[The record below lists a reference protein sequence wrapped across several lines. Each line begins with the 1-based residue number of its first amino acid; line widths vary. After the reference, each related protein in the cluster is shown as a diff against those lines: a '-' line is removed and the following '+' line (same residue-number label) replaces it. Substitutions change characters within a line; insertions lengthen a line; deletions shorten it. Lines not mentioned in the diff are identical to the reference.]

1 MILDCSPPVLNY
13 LKING
18 ILSYH
23 RSMNITLQA
32 HYIFVSQGILKVGS
46 EADPYVNQAEIILH
60 G

>member
-1 MILDCSPPVLNY
+1 
-13 LKING
+13 
-18 ILSYH
+18 
-23 RSMNITLQA
+23 MNITLQA